1 MKILALLVLLIF
13 SALAAEEEIEV
24 VGEKIGHLLR
34 DLRFHTFTK
43 GEIIYVYGSSTS
55 GKSSLVKNFSDT
67 FPEWKVVSTRHLKTL
82 YFVKK
87 MEQIS
92 RKEIKFLSKYF
103 DNEEILQMI
112 EEPGQIILPKKYI
125 MPIEKLNKLI
135 RNIQEIQSKQ
145 EQLIAICHP
154 MEALHFVYSCAFNLS
169 RSGSKVIIDN
179 LDVEGFYRY
188 MILHR
193 IHCPLFT
200 VLVYCPP
207 QHLLSRVT
215 KRNKQSL
222 NIDRGNLRSYLRPF
236 ETFFQIY
243 GSLENGFPIDSICQ
257 QTFLQTLKKAHTL
270 SQKQGPELENPL
282 STTTWSALEMYVRK
296 HFKND
301 PQILLYSKHPY
312 DILLNSYNLAPA
324 EMIMELKQI
333 KGLDASID

>member
-1 MKILALLVLLIF
+1 
-13 SALAAEEEIEV
+13 
-24 VGEKIGHLLR
+24 
-34 DLRFHTFTK
+34 
-43 GEIIYVYGSSTS
+43 
-55 GKSSLVKNFSDT
+55 
-67 FPEWKVVSTRHLKTL
+67 
-82 YFVKK
+82 
-87 MEQIS
+87 
-92 RKEIKFLSKYF
+92 
-103 DNEEILQMI
+103 
-112 EEPGQIILPKKYI
+112 
-125 MPIEKLNKLI
+125 
-135 RNIQEIQSKQ
+135 
-145 EQLIAICHP
+145 
-154 MEALHFVYSCAFNLS
+154 
-169 RSGSKVIIDN
+169 
-179 LDVEGFYRY
+179 